1 MGNFQK
7 EHIFSEEMEKCIC
20 AYRIYA
26 VSRKMSYKRKHIYKL
41 ENHNNDTTTTT
52 TWHPYSLI
60 KVVIKKKKRKKTL
73 FCWDQINYF
82 QYKTLIHKI
91 CSQVRKSLKKW
102 DQNIICGHIEC
113 LWSLVVKVSYIK
125 KAYVIYYSCIF
136 NLFSLVKEMQEGEVL
151 KIFSSQIC

>member
-41 ENHNNDTTTTT
+41 PKHNNDTTSTSIYTR
-52 TWHPYSLI
+52 HPYSLI
-60 KVVIKKKKRKKTL
+60 KVVIKKKGKKTL

-102 DQNIICGHIEC
+102 DQNIICDHIEC
-113 LWSLVVKVSYIK
+113 LWSLVVKVNYIK
-125 KAYVIYYSCIF
+125 KSIC
-136 NLFSLVKEMQEGEVL
+136 NLLFMY
-151 KIFSSQIC
+151 F